1 MNELRI
7 IVAGGRD
14 FQNYNLL
21 SSTLETYIREMQSM
35 NISENQIVFISGTA
49 RGADTLGEQF
59 ARQQNYI
66 VKQFPAN
73 WNLFGKRAGY
83 IRNEQMAKYSVA
95 NGNRGVLFA
104 FWDGQSKGTKHMIE
118 LARKYSLEVHVINY
132 ESI

>member
-7 IVAGGRD
+7 IIAGGRD

-21 SSTLETYIREMQSM
+21 SSTLETYIREMRSM

-59 ARQQNYI
+59 ARRQNYT